1 MKTPYEKLQTVEMLY
16 QLFSHKEYVPYAY
29 YCVDSDFV
37 PSYVTEKKSFKQ
49 DELYIQSEKEFV
61 LTTLKQ
67 VGAPTKN
74 RT

>member
-1 MKTPYEKLQTVEMLY
+1 MIPTSKRPTVEIFY
-16 QLFSHKEYVPYAY
+16 KLFSNEKYVPFAY
-29 YCVDSDFV
+29 YCIDSDFV
-37 PSYVTEKKSFKQ
+37 PSYVTEKKSFTE
-49 DELYIQSEKEFV
+49 DELYITQEKEFV